1 MKLNKSAS
9 RPHDV
14 THEGAPAAPITAE
27 QALRRSVMSCLLWES
42 EFYEDGEEIAARIV
56 RLASELPAATVAAMA
71 IETRE
76 VGNLRHVPLILLSAL
91 ARVGKSDAIVADTI
105 ARVVQR
111 ADELSELLA
120 IHAKVNGVTPDK
132 VKSKI
137 SAQMKKGLARAF
149 QQFNE
154 YALAKYDRA
163 GAVRLRDVLFL
174 VHAKPKDA
182 EQEELWAR
190 LVRNELKVPDT
201 WEVQLSGGADKKE
214 TFERLIR
221 EGKLG
226 YLALLRNL
234 RNMAQA
240 GCDPDLVKAAIVARA
255 SGAQRVLPFRYIAA
269 ARAAPQYEPAIDQA
283 LSEAIAELPILAG
296 KTVVLVDVSG
306 SMDSQLSG
314 KSDLKRVDAAAA
326 LGAIWPGDVR
336 LFTFSNELVE
346 VPARR
351 GMAGVDAIIRSQPH
365 GGTRLGK
372 ALETLNA
379 KVKYDRL
386 LVITDEQS
394 HDAVPD
400 PTCERAYMI
409 NVASNKRGVGYGK
422 WNHIDGFSEGVLRFI
437 EAFENDR

>member
-1 MKLNKSAS
+1 MKLNKSES

-14 THEGAPAAPITAE
+14 THEGSPAAPITDE

-42 EFYEDGEEIAARIV
+42 EFYEDGEETAARIL
-56 RLASELPAATVAAMA
+56 RLASKLPAAIVAAMA

-91 ARVGKSDAIVADTI
+91 ARSGKSDVIVADTI

-120 IHAKVNGVTPDK
+120 IHAKVNGVTPEK

-149 QQFNE
+149 QKFNE

-163 GAVRLRDVLFL
+163 GPIRLRDVLFL

-234 RNMAQA
+234 RNMAAA
-240 GCDPDLVKAAIVARA
+240 GCDADVVKAVIVARG
-255 SGAQRVLPFRYIAA
+255 SGAQRVFPFRYIAA
-269 ARAAPQYEPAIDQA
+269 ARAAPQYESVIDQA

-336 LFTFSNELVE
+336 LFTFSNE
-346 VPARR
+346 
-351 GMAGVDAIIRSQPH
+351 
-365 GGTRLGK
+365 
-372 ALETLNA
+372 
-379 KVKYDRL
+379 
-386 LVITDEQS
+386 
-394 HDAVPD
+394 
-400 PTCERAYMI
+400 
-409 NVASNKRGVGYGK
+409 
-422 WNHIDGFSEGVLRFI
+422 
-437 EAFENDR
+437 